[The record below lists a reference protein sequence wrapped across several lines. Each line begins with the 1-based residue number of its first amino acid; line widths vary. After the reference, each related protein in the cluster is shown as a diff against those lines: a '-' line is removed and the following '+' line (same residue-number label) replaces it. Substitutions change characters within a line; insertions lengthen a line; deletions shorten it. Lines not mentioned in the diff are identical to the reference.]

1 MRNWIVAALAAVVL
15 AVPGFAL
22 AHAGHTHKVLGTVTD
37 VDYPHIDGL
46 TTDKKTVT
54 IMLDAST
61 VITRGKAKVADT
73 DIKIGDRISAE
84 TQEKGGMMMVQTL
97 KLGTP
102 APPAPPA
109 KK

>member
-1 MRNWIVAALAAVVL
+1 MKTWIAAAIAAVVL
-15 AVPGFAL
+15 AVPGLAL
-22 AHAGHTHKVLGTVTD
+22 AHGGHTHKVLGTVTD
-37 VDYPHIDGL
+37 VDLPHIDVT

-61 VITRGKAKVADT
+61 KITRGQAKVADT
-73 DIKIGDRISAE
+73 DIKLGDRISAE
-84 TQEKGGMMMVQTL
+84 TLEKGGMMMVQTL

-102 APPAPPA
+102 APA